1 MGEGLKAT
9 RGRVLHSPP
18 STRGM
23 EGSAQPRP
31 AAPTPIPVPGGDGC
45 WGGTAGRW
53 GAAGPPPTQ
62 RHPEQRSHT
71 GGRGGGGH
79 GENRERFD
87 ADGGGGKWG
96 GFRKFLLSRNPDK
109 SKLIQT
115 IWSECNRPTLHATQ
129 PQLSCQQSQL
139 RPGSLLSPWA
149 LLGPENSTVKKTRE
163 VDYSR
168 D

>member
-31 AAPTPIPVPGGDGC
+31 AEPTPIPVPGGDGC

-71 GGRGGGGH
+71 GERGGGGH

-87 ADGGGGKWG
+87 ADGGGGSGEASGNSYFQETRINLSLFKPYG
-96 GFRKFLLSRNPDK
+96 ANAIGRLSMLHSRNSRA
-109 SKLIQT
+109 SKA
-115 IWSECNRPTLHATQ
+115 SF
-129 PQLSCQQSQL
+129 
-139 RPGSLLSPWA
+139 A
-149 LLGPENSTVKKTRE
+149 LGVSFPHGLCSVQRTARLKRQER
-163 VDYSR
+163 
-168 D
+168 

>member
-71 GGRGGGGH
+71 GERGGGGH

-87 ADGGGGKWG
+87 ADGGGGSGEASGNSYFQETRINLSLFKPYG
-96 GFRKFLLSRNPDK
+96 ANAIGRLSMLHSRNSRA
-109 SKLIQT
+109 SKA
-115 IWSECNRPTLHATQ
+115 SF
-129 PQLSCQQSQL
+129 
-139 RPGSLLSPWA
+139 A
-149 LLGPENSTVKKTRE
+149 LGVSFPHGLCSVQRTARLKRQER
-163 VDYSR
+163 
-168 D
+168 